1 MTGIIPFTSAKT
13 IECGLHYRMSQLDDL
28 QSEILDTDE
37 CEYDKLNPK
46 LLEIAS
52 AISELVKVNGA
63 ALVSVNTAKDKL
75 NQTLEFLHVR
85 CISHLNESIF
95 YYYKK
100 IKQND

>member
-63 ALVSVNTAKDKL
+63 AAHS
-75 NQTLEFLHVR
+75 NQRIGRVLAHCWHLSRTHLWPRPPVT
-85 CISHLNESIF
+85 SHPPLLLKFRS
-95 YYYKK
+95 
-100 IKQND
+100 